1 MAGTAAEAEASDPK
15 AFRLR
20 QQARVCFVAAALG
33 GLARGPVPWLEPC
46 QCYPVLPVIGS
57 PRQAGAV

>member
-20 QQARVCFVAAALG
+20 QQALVCFVAAAFG
-33 GLARGPVPWLEPC
+33 GLARGPVPW
-46 QCYPVLPVIGS
+46 
-57 PRQAGAV
+57 RA